1 MVTVAGVDR
10 GLTVEAIKEMEMGHL
25 VDYVT
30 EYNRMHGYKSK
41 GSGEKP
47 EKEKPKR
54 RKATQAD
61 WDAFWG

>member
-1 MVTVAGVDR
+1 MVTIAGVDR
-10 GLTVEAIKEMEMGHL
+10 GLTVDAIREMELGHL

-30 EYNRMHGYKSK
+30 EYNRMHDYKDP
-41 GSGEKP
+41 GEKP
-47 EKEKPKR
+47 GKEKPKR